1 MSDATK
7 TKKETHKKKKS
18 KISNLA
24 TFKWFG
30 KAKWSK
36 IGQFRDYTNCAKTTE
51 KLIQG

>member
-7 TKKETHKKKKS
+7 TKKETHKFKS

-24 TFKWFG
+24 IFKWFG

-36 IGQFRDYTNCAKTTE
+36 IGQFRDYINCAKTTE